1 MGGRQ
6 LAECSIGA
14 VISRMVLDD
23 VAGAHV
29 LEDFIGVPGTLYD
42 EITIVLEPSDQGLCF
57 FAYIFADTLNDGL
70 VFCGGDDLHSF
81 DSHEGYPCM

>member
-14 VISRMVLDD
+14 VISRIVLDD

-29 LEDFIGVPGTLYD
+29 FEDFIGVPGTLYD
-42 EITIVLEPSDQGLCF
+42 EIAVVLKPPDQSLGFL
-57 FAYIFADTLNDGL
+57 ADIFADTFNDGL
-70 VFCGGDDLHSF
+70 VFGGGDDFQSF
-81 DSHEGYPCM
+81 DSHEGYPCV